1 VKRFGAW
8 CGDVVTWI
16 LGKSGEAGFYALG
29 STSCSGLEQTSNME
43 TISQRQF
50 LHLEMASSVTSS
62 VASSVNTNNSS
73 GIANLKIGQSI
84 IDRYDSNCHWV
95 DGKMEARNSNR

>member
-1 VKRFGAW
+1 
-8 CGDVVTWI
+8 
-16 LGKSGEAGFYALG
+16 
-29 STSCSGLEQTSNME
+29 
-43 TISQRQF
+43 
-50 LHLEMASSVTSS
+50 VTSS

-84 IDRYDSNCHWV
+84 IDGYDSNCHWV